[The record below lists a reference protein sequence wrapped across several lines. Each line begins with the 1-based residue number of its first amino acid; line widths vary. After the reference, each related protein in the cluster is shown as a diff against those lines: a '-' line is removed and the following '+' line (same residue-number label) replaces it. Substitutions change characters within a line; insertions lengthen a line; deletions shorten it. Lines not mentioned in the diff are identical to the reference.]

1 MYLDCIDPP
10 SVASISI
17 LQSFDKEFFS
27 QTFAGVSVL
36 GQQIP
41 SPTLTL
47 VRSKCIGAIL
57 VTMAVV
63 HRTLV
68 DIWEPN
74 RKDHVVMQ
82 GRLSQTQDP
91 CIHIH
96 VTHAQIYTLHMHTHT
111 RHTCTH
117 IHITHAHTHIHITH
131 YTCTHIHL
139 THAHTYT
146 CTHLH
151 YTCTRIHIP
160 RAHTY
165 KLHIHITHT
174 RKHTLNMH
182 THTQS
187 NTKT

>member
-82 GRLSQTQDP
+82 GRLSQTQDT

-96 VTHAQIYTLHMHTHT
+96 VTHAQTYTSHMHTHT

-117 IHITHAHTHIHITH
+117 IHITHAHTHTHITH

-139 THAHTYT
+139 THEHT

-151 YTCTRIHIP
+151 YTCTRMHIP